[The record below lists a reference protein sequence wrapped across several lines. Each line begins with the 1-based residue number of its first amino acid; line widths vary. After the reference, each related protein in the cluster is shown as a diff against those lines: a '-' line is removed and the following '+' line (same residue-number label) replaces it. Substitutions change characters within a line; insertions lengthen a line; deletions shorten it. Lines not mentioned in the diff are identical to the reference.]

1 MLKQLPSIIIIFLVL
16 IILIQRCKSGNNT
29 PLNINTHDT
38 TTSIKYVYVKDSG
51 HSKPIYIKG
60 GRDTILEN
68 TIEYVPSEE
77 YSDLLEQFNDLKIA
91 LLSKNIYKDEIPI
104 DTFGNIKITDTIQR
118 NMIVG
123 RGWTTDIKV
132 PEKTITITNNIYPK
146 PKNQLYIGGSI
157 EGNEQDIVQQINIGL
172 LLKTKKDNIIGVYAG
187 TSLNGIP
194 VYGIQSF
201 WKIKLKK

>member
-91 LLSKNIYKDEIPI
+91 LLSKNIYKNEIPI

-146 PKNQLYIGGSI
+146 PKRQLYIGGGIFLSK
-157 EGNEQDIVQQINIGL
+157 NEPVRQINIGL
-172 LLKTKKDNIIGVYAG
+172 LLKNKKDQIYSVSAG
-187 TSLNGIP
+187 IDLKGTPEFGIHS
-194 VYGIQSF
+194 Y
-201 WKIKLKK
+201 WKIKIK

>member
-38 TTSIKYVYVKDSG
+38 TTSIKYIYVKDSG

-91 LLSKNIYKDEIPI
+91 LLSKNIYKNEIPI

-118 NMIVG
+118 NIIVG

-146 PKNQLYIGGSI
+146 PKRQLYVGGGIFLSQ
-157 EGNEQDIVQQINIGL
+157 NEPVRQINIGL
-172 LLKTKKDNIIGVYAG
+172 LLKNKKDQIYSVSAG
-187 TSLNGIP
+187 IDLKGTPEFGIHS
-194 VYGIQSF
+194 Y
-201 WKIKLKK
+201 WKIKIK

>member
-1 MLKQLPSIIIIFLVL
+1 MLKQLPSIIIILLVL
-16 IILIQRCKSGNNT
+16 IILIQRCKNGNNT
-29 PLNINTHDT
+29 PVNINTHDT

-118 NMIVG
+118 NMVVG

-132 PEKTITITNNIYPK
+132 PEKTITTTNNIYPK
-146 PKNQLYIGGSI
+146 PKRQLYVGGGIFLSQ
-157 EGNEQDIVQQINIGL
+157 NEPVRQINVGL
-172 LLKTKKDNIIGVYAG
+172 LLKNKKDQIYSVSAG
-187 TSLNGIP
+187 IDLKGTPEFGIHS
-194 VYGIQSF
+194 Y
-201 WKIKLKK
+201 WKIKIK

>member
-1 MLKQLPSIIIIFLVL
+1 MLKQLPSIIIILLVL

-29 PLNINTHDT
+29 PVNINTHDT

-118 NMIVG
+118 NMVVG
-123 RGWTTDIKV
+123 RGWSTDIKV

-146 PKNQLYIGGSI
+146 PKRQLYVGGGIFLSQ
-157 EGNEQDIVQQINIGL
+157 NEPVRQINVGL
-172 LLKTKKDNIIGVYAG
+172 LLKNKKDQIYSVSAG
-187 TSLNGIP
+187 IDLKGTPEFGIHS
-194 VYGIQSF
+194 Y
-201 WKIKLKK
+201 WKIKIK

>member
-29 PLNINTHDT
+29 SLNINTHDT

-118 NMIVG
+118 NMVVG

-146 PKNQLYIGGSI
+146 PKRQLYVGGGIFLSQ
-157 EGNEQDIVQQINIGL
+157 NEPVRQINIGL
-172 LLKTKKDNIIGVYAG
+172 LLKNKKDQIYSVSAG
-187 TSLNGIP
+187 IDLKGTPEFGIHS
-194 VYGIQSF
+194 Y
-201 WKIKLKK
+201 WKIKIK

>member
-1 MLKQLPSIIIIFLVL
+1 MLKQLPSIIIILLVL
-16 IILIQRCKSGNNT
+16 IILIQRCSSGNNI
-29 PLNINTHDT
+29 PVNINTHDT
-38 TTSIKYVYVKDSG
+38 ITSIQYVYVKDSG

-68 TIEYVPSEE
+68 TIEYVPSED
-77 YSDLLEQFNDLKIA
+77 YSDLLVQFNDLKIA

-118 NMIVG
+118 NMVVG

-146 PKNQLYIGGSI
+146 PKRQLYVGGGIFLSQ
-157 EGNEQDIVQQINIGL
+157 NEPVRQINIGL
-172 LLKTKKDNIIGVYAG
+172 LLKNKKDQIYSVSAG
-187 TSLNGIP
+187 IDLKGTPEFGIHS
-194 VYGIQSF
+194 Y
-201 WKIKLKK
+201 WKIKIK

>member
-1 MLKQLPSIIIIFLVL
+1 MLKQLPSIIIILLVL

-29 PLNINTHDT
+29 PVNINIHDT

-118 NMIVG
+118 NMVVG

-146 PKNQLYIGGSI
+146 PKRQLYIGGGIFLSQ
-157 EGNEQDIVQQINIGL
+157 NEPVRQINIGL
-172 LLKTKKDNIIGVYAG
+172 LLKNKKDQIYSVSAG
-187 TSLNGIP
+187 IDLKGTPEFGIHS
-194 VYGIQSF
+194 Y
-201 WKIKLKK
+201 WKIKIK

>member
-1 MLKQLPSIIIIFLVL
+1 MLKQLPSIIIILLVL

-29 PLNINTHDT
+29 PVNINTHDT

-118 NMIVG
+118 NMVVG

-146 PKNQLYIGGSI
+146 PKRQLYVGGGIFLSQ
-157 EGNEQDIVQQINIGL
+157 NEPVRQINIGL
-172 LLKTKKDNIIGVYAG
+172 LLKNKKDQIYSVSAG
-187 TSLNGIP
+187 IDLKGTPEFGIHS
-194 VYGIQSF
+194 Y
-201 WKIKLKK
+201 WKIKIK

>member
-38 TTSIKYVYVKDSG
+38 TTSIKYIYVKDSG

-91 LLSKNIYKDEIPI
+91 LLSKNIYKNEIPI

-118 NMIVG
+118 NMVVG

-146 PKNQLYIGGSI
+146 PKRQLYVGGGIFLSQ
-157 EGNEQDIVQQINIGL
+157 NEPVRQINIGL
-172 LLKTKKDNIIGVYAG
+172 LLKNKKDQIYSVSAG
-187 TSLNGIP
+187 IDLKGTPEFGIHS
-194 VYGIQSF
+194 Y
-201 WKIKLKK
+201 WKIKIK

>member
-29 PLNINTHDT
+29 SLNINTHDT
-38 TTSIKYVYVKDSG
+38 ITSIQYVYVKDSG

-68 TIEYVPSEE
+68 TIEYVPSED
-77 YSDLLEQFNDLKIA
+77 YSDLLVQFNDLKIA

-118 NMIVG
+118 NMVVG

-146 PKNQLYIGGSI
+146 PKRQLYVGGGIFLSQ
-157 EGNEQDIVQQINIGL
+157 NEPVRQINIGL
-172 LLKTKKDNIIGVYAG
+172 LLKNKKDQIYSVSAG
-187 TSLNGIP
+187 IDLKGTPEFGIHS
-194 VYGIQSF
+194 Y
-201 WKIKLKK
+201 WKIKIK

>member
-1 MLKQLPSIIIIFLVL
+1 MLKQLPSIIIILLLL

-29 PLNINTHDT
+29 PVNINTHDT

-118 NMIVG
+118 NMVVG

-146 PKNQLYIGGSI
+146 PKRQLYIGGGIFLSQ
-157 EGNEQDIVQQINIGL
+157 NEPVRQINVGL
-172 LLKTKKDNIIGVYAG
+172 LLKNKKDQIYSVSAG
-187 TSLNGIP
+187 IDLKGTPEFGIHS
-194 VYGIQSF
+194 Y
-201 WKIKLKK
+201 WKIKIK

>member
-1 MLKQLPSIIIIFLVL
+1 MLKQLPSIIIILLVL

-29 PLNINTHDT
+29 PVNINTHDT

-68 TIEYVPSEE
+68 TIEYVPSED
-77 YSDLLEQFNDLKIA
+77 YSNLLEQFNDLKIA

-118 NMIVG
+118 NMVVG
-123 RGWTTDIKV
+123 RGWATDIKV
-132 PEKTITITNNIYPK
+132 PEKTITITNNIYPT
-146 PKNQLYIGGSI
+146 PKRQLYIGGGIFLSQ
-157 EGNEQDIVQQINIGL
+157 NEPVRQINVGL
-172 LLKTKKDNIIGVYAG
+172 LLKNKKDQIYSVSAG
-187 TSLNGIP
+187 IDLKGTPEFGIHS
-194 VYGIQSF
+194 Y
-201 WKIKLKK
+201 WKIKIK

>member
-29 PLNINTHDT
+29 SLNINTHDT

-68 TIEYVPSEE
+68 TIEYVPSED
-77 YSDLLEQFNDLKIA
+77 YSDLLVQFNDLKIA

-118 NMIVG
+118 NMVVG

-146 PKNQLYIGGSI
+146 PKRQLYVGGGIFLSQ
-157 EGNEQDIVQQINIGL
+157 NEPVRQINIGL
-172 LLKTKKDNIIGVYAG
+172 LLKNKKDQIYSVSAG
-187 TSLNGIP
+187 IDLKGTPEFGIHS
-194 VYGIQSF
+194 Y
-201 WKIKLKK
+201 WKIKIK

>member
-1 MLKQLPSIIIIFLVL
+1 MLKQLPSIIIILLLL

-38 TTSIKYVYVKDSG
+38 ITSIKYVYVKDSG

-118 NMIVG
+118 NMVVG

-146 PKNQLYIGGSI
+146 PKRQLYIGGGIFLSQ
-157 EGNEQDIVQQINIGL
+157 NEPVRQINVGL
-172 LLKTKKDNIIGVYAG
+172 LLKNKKDQIYSVSAG
-187 TSLNGIP
+187 IDLKGTPEFGIHS
-194 VYGIQSF
+194 Y
-201 WKIKLKK
+201 WKIKIK

>member
-1 MLKQLPSIIIIFLVL
+1 MLKQLPSIIIILLVL
-16 IILIQRCKSGNNT
+16 IILIQRCKNGNNT
-29 PLNINTHDT
+29 PVNINTHDT

-118 NMIVG
+118 NMVVG

-146 PKNQLYIGGSI
+146 PKRQLYVGGGIFLSQ
-157 EGNEQDIVQQINIGL
+157 NEPVRQINVGL
-172 LLKTKKDNIIGVYAG
+172 LLKNKKDQIYSVSAG
-187 TSLNGIP
+187 IDLKGTPEFGIHS
-194 VYGIQSF
+194 Y
-201 WKIKLKK
+201 WKIKIK

>member
-1 MLKQLPSIIIIFLVL
+1 MLKQLPSIIIILLVL
-16 IILIQRCKSGNNT
+16 IILIQRCKNGNNT
-29 PLNINTHDT
+29 PVNINTHDT

-118 NMIVG
+118 NMVVG

-146 PKNQLYIGGSI
+146 PKRQLYIGGGIFLSQ
-157 EGNEQDIVQQINIGL
+157 NEPVRQINVGL
-172 LLKTKKDNIIGVYAG
+172 LLKNKKDQIYSVSAG
-187 TSLNGIP
+187 IDLKGTPEFGIHS
-194 VYGIQSF
+194 Y
-201 WKIKLKK
+201 WKIKIK

>member
-29 PLNINTHDT
+29 SLNINTHDT

-91 LLSKNIYKDEIPI
+91 LLSKNIYKNEIPI

-118 NMIVG
+118 NMVVG

-146 PKNQLYIGGSI
+146 PKRQLYVGGGIFLSQ
-157 EGNEQDIVQQINIGL
+157 NEPVRQINIGL
-172 LLKTKKDNIIGVYAG
+172 LLKNKKDQIYSVSAG
-187 TSLNGIP
+187 IDLKGTPEFGIHS
-194 VYGIQSF
+194 Y
-201 WKIKLKK
+201 WKIKIK

>member
-1 MLKQLPSIIIIFLVL
+1 MLKQLPSIIIILLVL

-29 PLNINTHDT
+29 PVNINTHDT

-118 NMIVG
+118 NMVVG
-123 RGWTTDIKV
+123 RGWSTDIKV

-146 PKNQLYIGGSI
+146 PKRQLYIGGGIFLSQ
-157 EGNEQDIVQQINIGL
+157 NEPVRQINVGL
-172 LLKTKKDNIIGVYAG
+172 LLKNKKDQIYSVSAG
-187 TSLNGIP
+187 IDLKGTPEFGIHS
-194 VYGIQSF
+194 Y
-201 WKIKLKK
+201 WKIKIK

>member
-1 MLKQLPSIIIIFLVL
+1 MLKQLPSIIIILLVL

-29 PLNINTHDT
+29 PVNINTHDT

-146 PKNQLYIGGSI
+146 PKRQLYIGGGIFLSQ
-157 EGNEQDIVQQINIGL
+157 NEPVRQINVGL
-172 LLKTKKDNIIGVYAG
+172 LLKNKKDQIYSVSAG
-187 TSLNGIP
+187 IDLKGTPEFGIHS
-194 VYGIQSF
+194 Y
-201 WKIKLKK
+201 WKIKIK

>member
-1 MLKQLPSIIIIFLVL
+1 MLKQLPSIIIILLVL

-29 PLNINTHDT
+29 PVNINTHDT

-118 NMIVG
+118 NMVVG

-146 PKNQLYIGGSI
+146 PKRQLYVGGGIFLSQ
-157 EGNEQDIVQQINIGL
+157 NEPVRQINVGL
-172 LLKTKKDNIIGVYAG
+172 LLKNKKDQIYSVSAG
-187 TSLNGIP
+187 IDLKGTPEFGIHS
-194 VYGIQSF
+194 Y
-201 WKIKLKK
+201 WKIKIK

>member
-1 MLKQLPSIIIIFLVL
+1 MLKQLPSIIIILLVL

-29 PLNINTHDT
+29 PVNINTHDT

-91 LLSKNIYKDEIPI
+91 LLSKNIYKNEIPI

-118 NMIVG
+118 NMVVG

-146 PKNQLYIGGSI
+146 PKRQLYIGGGIFLSQ
-157 EGNEQDIVQQINIGL
+157 NEPVRQINVGL
-172 LLKTKKDNIIGVYAG
+172 LLKNKKDQIYSVSAG
-187 TSLNGIP
+187 IDLKGTPEFGIHS
-194 VYGIQSF
+194 Y
-201 WKIKLKK
+201 WKIKIK

>member
-29 PLNINTHDT
+29 SLNINTHDT

-68 TIEYVPSEE
+68 TIEYVPSED
-77 YSDLLEQFNDLKIA
+77 YSDLLVQFNDLKIA

-118 NMIVG
+118 NMVVG
-123 RGWTTDIKV
+123 RGWTTDIKI

-146 PKNQLYIGGSI
+146 PKRQLYIGGGIFLSQSELI
-157 EGNEQDIVQQINIGL
+157 KQINIGL
-172 LLKTKKDNIIGVYAG
+172 LLKNKKDQIYSVSAG
-187 TSLNGIP
+187 IDLKGTPEFGIHS
-194 VYGIQSF
+194 Y
-201 WKIKLKK
+201 WKIKIK

>member
-1 MLKQLPSIIIIFLVL
+1 MLKQLPSIIIILLVL

-38 TTSIKYVYVKDSG
+38 TTSIKYIYVKDSG

-91 LLSKNIYKDEIPI
+91 LLSKNIYKNEIPI

-146 PKNQLYIGGSI
+146 PKRQLYVGGGIFLSQ
-157 EGNEQDIVQQINIGL
+157 NEPVRQINVGL
-172 LLKTKKDNIIGVYAG
+172 LLKNKKDQIYSVSAG
-187 TSLNGIP
+187 IDLKGTPEFGIHS
-194 VYGIQSF
+194 Y
-201 WKIKLKK
+201 WKIKIK

>member
-1 MLKQLPSIIIIFLVL
+1 MLKQLPSIIIILLVL

-29 PLNINTHDT
+29 PVNINTHDT

-60 GRDTILEN
+60 GRDTLLEN

-118 NMIVG
+118 NMVVG

-146 PKNQLYIGGSI
+146 PKRQLYIGGGIFLSQ
-157 EGNEQDIVQQINIGL
+157 NEPVRQINVGL
-172 LLKTKKDNIIGVYAG
+172 LLKNKKDQIYSVSAG
-187 TSLNGIP
+187 IDLKGTPEFGIHS
-194 VYGIQSF
+194 Y
-201 WKIKLKK
+201 WKIKIK

>member
-16 IILIQRCKSGNNT
+16 IILIQRCSSGNNI
-29 PLNINTHDT
+29 PVNINTHDT
-38 TTSIKYVYVKDSG
+38 ITSIQYVYVKDSG

-68 TIEYVPSEE
+68 TIEYVPSED
-77 YSDLLEQFNDLKIA
+77 YSDLLVQFNDLKIA

-118 NMIVG
+118 NMVVG
-123 RGWTTDIKV
+123 RGWTTDIKI

-146 PKNQLYIGGSI
+146 PKRQLYIGGGIFLSQSELI
-157 EGNEQDIVQQINIGL
+157 KQINIGL
-172 LLKTKKDNIIGVYAG
+172 LLKNKKDQIYSVSAG
-187 TSLNGIP
+187 IDLKGTPEFGIHS
-194 VYGIQSF
+194 Y
-201 WKIKLKK
+201 WKIKIK

>member
-38 TTSIKYVYVKDSG
+38 TTSIKYIYVKDSG

-104 DTFGNIKITDTIQR
+104 DTFGNIKITDTIQK
-118 NMIVG
+118 NMVVG

-146 PKNQLYIGGSI
+146 PKRQLYIGGGIFLSK
-157 EGNEQDIVQQINIGL
+157 NEPVRQINIGL
-172 LLKTKKDNIIGVYAG
+172 LLKNKKDQIYSVSAG
-187 TSLNGIP
+187 IDLKGTPEFGIHS
-194 VYGIQSF
+194 Y
-201 WKIKLKK
+201 WKIKIK